1 MRCKSCC
8 CCYESDEDCYKS
20 HEDPPE
26 GGATAVSQ
34 FKHSDNYNFSDDL
47 FPHGNVEGV
56 PVPFF
61 TTPKVL
67 AEVQEKFK
75 LRAKSDIFIVTYPK
89 SGTTWTQKIVRE
101 LLFDGDVKPY
111 CDMSLIDRMPDVVNP
126 YEMKLDVVEGMPSP
140 RVFKCHMNRLEF
152 LDKYLLKGEGLP
164 RFIYVMRDP
173 RDVSVSLF
181 CHLVTTK
188 MSDWLSNA
196 SFDDF
201 HKKYMRDGNE
211 VFYGL
216 WENHVDNWLS
226 RRSELDMLVLRYE
239 NMKVNPRKE
248 IKRIADFL
256 GLDPT
261 SEKIEDVA
269 GKTTINYMKK
279 EANVLTDETGRTGS
293 VLRTGKVGDWKN
305 FFVDKEE
312 ADKLAKIADQL
323 YDKHGLKE
331 IKVEYL
337 D

>member
-1 MRCKSCC
+1 MYSRMGRKNCC
-8 CCYESDEDCYKS
+8 CCWKSDEDPEE
-20 HEDPPE
+20 EDV
-26 GGATAVSQ
+26 AAVSE
-34 FKHSDNYNFSDDL
+34 FKHSDNYNFSDEL
-47 FPHGNVEGV
+47 FPHGNIEGV

-61 TTPKVL
+61 TTPKFL

-101 LLFDGDVKPY
+101 LLFDGEAKPY
-111 CDMSLIDRMPDVVNP
+111 SDMSLVDRMPDVVNP
-126 YEMKLDVVEGMPSP
+126 YEMKLDVIEGMPSP

-152 LDKYLLKGEGLP
+152 LDKYLLKGEGTP

-173 RDVSVSLF
+173 RDVSVSLY

-226 RRSELDMLVLRYE
+226 KRSELDMLVLRYE
-239 NMKVNPRKE
+239 SMKVNPRKE
-248 IKRIADFL
+248 IKRIANFL

-261 SEKIEDVA
+261 VEKIEDVA
-269 GKTTINYMKK
+269 EKTSINYMKK
-279 EANVLTDETGRTGS
+279 EANVLTDDTGRTGS
-293 VLRTGKVGDWKN
+293 VLRKGKCGDWKN
-305 FFVDKEE
+305 YFVDKEE
-312 ADKLAKIADQL
+312 ADKLSRIAEQL
-323 YDKHGLKE
+323 YKKHGLKE
-331 IKVEYL
+331 INVEYL